1 MNKKID
7 IFLFGILS
15 IILGALVGAVTW
27 VFLKCLNIITE
38 FIWIS
43 VPEFLGISDVSLIGQ
58 DNCGMLFF
66 DIGICV
72 LGGVII
78 GLWQKK
84 FGIFPES
91 LEEVMAKVKKDKGY
105 NYDKVHILF
114 ISALMPLVFGGAI
127 GPEAGL
133 TGVVAGL
140 CTFVGDRLKYKG
152 DRVKEV
158 AGSGLSATLGVI
170 FNAPL
175 YGIFEQIE
183 DRRSGKVN
191 KRERLVN
198 KATRV
203 VLYALAVVGGML
215 SLKGLSFAFGEL
227 EGLPR
232 FSSERIGDFHVY
244 ISQWKWGIPLII
256 VGIIIALIYILFNKV
271 TSIIGEK
278 LKKYRVI
285 SCVIAGLLLGV
296 VGHFV
301 GSGRFSGE
309 SQMYTLIN
317 NYTDFAVIG
326 LIILGIVKLLMVNVS
341 VNLGWKGGTIFPM
354 IYAAVSVG
362 YACTLLINATGSFD
376 EFEAVFAVAITAASM
391 LGFLMRKP
399 ITVIAILLL
408 CFPLSFLPAI
418 IISAL
423 VSSFIAN
430 FIVGKLNK
438 EQNG

>member
-1 MNKKID
+1 M
-7 IFLFGILS
+7 
-15 IILGALVGAVTW
+15 
-27 VFLKCLNIITE
+27 
-38 FIWIS
+38 
-43 VPEFLGISDVSLIGQ
+43 
-58 DNCGMLFF
+58 
-66 DIGICV
+66 

-158 AGSGLSATLGVI
+158 ASSGLSATLGVI

-215 SLKGLSFAFGEL
+215 SLKGLSILFGEL

-271 TSIIGEK
+271 TSIVGEK

-296 VGHFV
+296 LGHFV

-326 LIILGIVKLLMVNVS
+326 LIILGLVKLLMVNVS

-430 FIVGKLNK
+430 YVVGKLNK
-438 EQNG
+438 EQND

>member
-158 AGSGLSATLGVI
+158 ASSGLSATLGVI

-183 DRRSGKVN
+183 DRRSGKIN
-191 KRERLVN
+191 ERERLVN

-232 FSSERIGDFHVY
+232 FSSDRVGDFHVY
-244 ISQWKWGIPLII
+244 LSQWKWGIPLII
-256 VGIIIALIYILFNKV
+256 VGIIIAIIYILFNKV
-271 TSIIGEK
+271 TSIVGEK

-326 LIILGIVKLLMVNVS
+326 LIILGLVKLLMVNVS

-438 EQNG
+438 EQND